1 MALENETIISFQ
13 NVTKQY
19 PNGVLGLKDLNID
32 IKKGEFVI
40 VVGLSGAGKSTML
53 RSINRL
59 HEITSGEILIDNKSK
74 RKRAALDS
82 SRHWHDFPKLQ
93 FGETFECLAKRLNG
107 AGGLS
112 SHDQNAAGSVS
123 ASGQRVGI
131 SITAAGQ
138 FSRKSLY
145 PSR

>member
-53 RSINRL
+53 APSIDCTRS
-59 HEITSGEILIDNKSK
+59 
-74 RKRAALDS
+74 
-82 SRHWHDFPKLQ
+82 
-93 FGETFECLAKRLNG
+93 
-107 AGGLS
+107 
-112 SHDQNAAGSVS
+112 
-123 ASGQRVGI
+123 RV
-131 SITAAGQ
+131 AR
-138 FSRKSLY
+138 F
-145 PSR
+145 

>member
-59 HEITSGEILIDNKSK
+59 HEITSGEILIDNKSITK
-74 RKRAALDS
+74 
-82 SRHWHDFPKLQ
+82 
-93 FGETFECLAKRLNG
+93 AKGRELRLIRRDIGMVFQSFN
-107 AGGLS
+107 LS
-112 SHDQNAAGSVS
+112 LIH
-123 ASGQRVGI
+123 I
-131 SITAAGQ
+131 
-138 FSRKSLY
+138 
-145 PSR
+145 